1 MAIEQTTYGPVTEQV
16 LRLFAKNGDSQ
27 YGGEAVTQL
36 EHALQAALLAE
47 KSGASSSLI
56 TAALLHDVGHLM
68 HGLDDDAPEQGIDD
82 KHEAL
87 AARWLT
93 ARFGPSVVEPVR
105 LHVAAK
111 RYLCTIE
118 TEYMASLSPPSLL
131 SLKLQGGPMSDAE
144 IAEFRGNLHYEAALR
159 LRRWDDN
166 AKTPSLP
173 TPPIEHFAPHVERA
187 SRNRILESQR

>member
-1 MAIEQTTYGPVTEQV
+1 MATEQSTYGPVTEQV
-16 LRLFAKNGDSQ
+16 LRLFAKSGDSQ

-68 HGLDDDAPEQGIDD
+68 HGLGNHAPENGIDD
-82 KHEAL
+82 QHEQL

-93 ARFGPSVVEPVR
+93 ARFGPSVIEPVR

-118 TEYMASLSPPSLL
+118 PEYLRALSAPSLL
-131 SLKLQGGPMSDAE
+131 SLKLQGGPMSE
-144 IAEFRGNLHYEAALR
+144 EEVAEFRGNLHFEAALR
-159 LRRWDDN
+159 LRRWDDQ
-166 AKTPSLP
+166 AKTPCLS
-173 TPPIEHFAPHVERA
+173 TPSIEHFAPHVERA
-187 SRNRILESQR
+187 TRNRILESQR

>member
-1 MAIEQTTYGPVTEQV
+1 MAIEQATFGRVTEQV
-16 LRLFAKNGDSQ
+16 LRLFAKSGDSQ

-68 HGLDDDAPEQGIDD
+68 HGLDDDAPDRGIDD
-82 KHEAL
+82 QHELL
-87 AARWLT
+87 AARWLS
-93 ARFGPSVVEPVR
+93 ARFGPSVVEPVK

-111 RYLCTIE
+111 RYLCAIE
-118 TEYMASLSPPSLL
+118 SSYLKTLSPASLL
-131 SLKLQGGPMSDAE
+131 SLQLQGGPMSDEE

-159 LRRWDDN
+159 LRRWDDA
-166 AKTPSLP
+166 AKIPSLP

-187 SRNRILESQR
+187 ARNRITESQR